1 MLISVDTLKYD
12 PACSRF
18 LNALIREWSGW
29 RMEEA
34 GSSGQPEGT
43 SHMLCLSLPASRAEV
58 RVPVTHHSRSGS
70 HAFAYPM
77 HVSWS
82 EGTAELIT
90 LPELV
95 TLLMREADIGGR
107 ASLNSRGLFL
117 RRVLDSACA
126 VAEVSE
132 AVGAERPFASGDP
145 SFIEAEKALR
155 FGHAVHP
162 SPRSRD
168 EFTSEDSRRYGPEYG
183 NAFSLRWW
191 AVEPDLLAGESAA
204 PVCLAGAT
212 QELAAPD
219 SALME
224 RTGAAPGKMLMPL
237 HPWQAAR
244 LMQEPSIDAL
254 MRAGR
259 IMDIGLGSSKWRA
272 TTSLRTVY
280 SSDVAWMLK
289 FSLSLRLTNSRRLVE
304 EHECAR
310 GLSVYRL
317 LTGPTGDALKECCP
331 GFHVMGEPA
340 WLALR
345 APDGSTIKETMVSFR
360 ENPFKGADQPS
371 AAVLAAL
378 CERHPDERD
387 SHLADLIR
395 RIAKAESEAPGRIA
409 ERWLD
414 LFLEVAIRP
423 FLIAQGEFGL
433 LFGAHQQNLVLGL
446 RQGWPDRLYFRDC
459 QGTGYV
465 SSFLPELRQH
475 LPEAGAA
482 KDHVFGADEAAR
494 IVAYYL
500 FVNGAF
506 AVVGALAAAGF
517 GDEEEF
523 FARFRAFLEKLAA
536 EPIQDRTCLDYLLS
550 SPTIGAKG
558 NFMFSLG
565 NINENTDVTDPL
577 AGYVQL
583 QNPLAQR

>member
-1 MLISVDTLKYD
+1 MLMSVEMVKYD

-18 LNALIREWSGW
+18 LNALIREWGGW
-29 RMEEA
+29 RIVEN
-34 GSSGQPEGT
+34 GDGT
-43 SHMLCLSLPASRAEV
+43 APQGCTHTLCLLLPASHAEIS
-58 RVPVTHHSRSGS
+58 VPVMHHSMSGS

-77 HVSWS
+77 HISWDG
-82 EGTAELIT
+82 GTPKPVT
-90 LPELV
+90 LPELAI
-95 TLLMREADIGGR
+95 LLMREPDIGGR
-107 ASLNSRGLFL
+107 ALPEAQRIFL
-117 RRVLDSACA
+117 TRVLDSAGA
-126 VAEVSE
+126 IAEVSQ
-132 AVGAERPFASGDP
+132 AAGVERPFAAGDP
-145 SFIEAEKALR
+145 GFIEAEKALR

-168 EFTSEDSRRYGPEYG
+168 EFTNEDSRRYGPEYG

-191 AVEPDLLAGESAA
+191 AVDPVLLAGDSAA
-204 PVCLAGAT
+204 PVSAAQAARSLVALDPALVGRAEAEAGK
-212 QELAAPD
+212 E
-219 SALME
+219 
-224 RTGAAPGKMLMPL
+224 LMPL

-254 MRAGR
+254 MRADR
-259 IMDIGLGSSKWRA
+259 IRDLGLGDPQWRA

-280 SSDVAWMLK
+280 SADADWMLK

-317 LTGPTGDALKECCP
+317 LAGPVGQALEARCP

-345 APDGSTIKETMVSFR
+345 APDGSIIKETMVSFR
-360 ENPFKGADQPS
+360 ENPFRGAHQPK

-378 CERHPDERD
+378 CERHQDDRY
-387 SHLADLIR
+387 SHLADLVR
-395 RIAKAESEAPGRIA
+395 RIAKAEGEAPERVA
-409 ERWLD
+409 ERWLGR
-414 LFLEVAIRP
+414 FLQVAIAP
-423 FLIAQGEFGL
+423 FLIAQGDFGL

-446 RQGWPDRLYFRDC
+446 REGWPDRLYFRDC

-465 SSFLPELRQH
+465 RSFLPRLREH

-482 KDHVFGADEAAR
+482 MDHVFGTQEAAR
-494 IVAYYL
+494 IVGYYL

-506 AVVGALAAAGF
+506 PVVGALAAAGL
-517 GDEEEF
+517 GDEDRL
-523 FARFRAFLEKLAA
+523 FARFRAFVERLAA
-536 EPIQDRTCLDYLLS
+536 EPIEDRTCLDYLLS

-558 NFMFSLG
+558 NFMISLG

-583 QNPLAQR
+583 PNPLAKR